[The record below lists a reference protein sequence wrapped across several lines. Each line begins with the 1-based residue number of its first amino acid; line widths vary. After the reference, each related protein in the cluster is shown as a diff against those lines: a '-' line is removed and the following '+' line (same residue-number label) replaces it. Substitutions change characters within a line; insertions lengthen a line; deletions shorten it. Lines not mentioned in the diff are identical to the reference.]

1 MAALGKIITFLLKRI
16 AAVLRSMCSAL
27 ISKKRPCTCFWDRSE
42 GLSQNDH
49 FYLIWIAAKCGLC
62 RNSWCLAVCY
72 ECVLQCWSA
81 LCLLCCSNESRPR
94 ALIND
99 FHLPNS
105 NRGGRRTIKLS
116 SSNKTICKRCV
127 RADARQ
133 MYVCLYV
140 SIKTV
145 LYTEYT
151 EELVS

>member
-1 MAALGKIITFLLKRI
+1 MNARCSVDLLSVCS
-16 AAVLRSMCSAL
+16 AAVC
-27 ISKKRPCTCFWDRSE
+27 
-42 GLSQNDH
+42 
-49 FYLIWIAAKCGLC
+49 
-62 RNSWCLAVCY
+62 
-72 ECVLQCWSA
+72 
-81 LCLLCCSNESRPR
+81 NESRTR

-116 SSNKTICKRCV
+116 SSNKTLCKRCV
-127 RADARQ
+127 PADVRQ

-151 EELVS
+151 AKLISLLQFFIIFQHKYLNILKSRYIYLRSKMKQKYILFSENFIKFKWVMCKKNQHFLLLN